1 MKLLTALAL
10 VVLTGCVSYKHQHVN
25 LDGTT
30 DLTTFNSFL
39 YIGSASKIRTAVKST
54 NYNRTVSVGSI
65 EGKGDAEFISA
76 IAEGA
81 ARGAINAMKNMEKEE
96 P

>member
-1 MKLLTALAL
+1 MKLPALCLALAL
-10 VVLTGCVSYKHQHVN
+10 AGCVSYKHQHVN

-30 DLTTFNSFL
+30 DLTTFNALL
-39 YIGSASKIRTAVKST
+39 YMGAASKIRTAVKST
-54 NYNRTVSVGSI
+54 NYSRTVSVGSV
-65 EGKGDAEFISA
+65 EGKGDADFISA

-81 ARGAINAMKNMEKEE
+81 ARGAISAMKKEKEE